1 MSCSID
7 QDVRIITK
15 YSTISGVEPTIPLSA
30 DHNDGTWLPT
40 DLYVGEIFLNSA
52 DDLVWIRTDN
62 GIAPLSGSFSA
73 TYSFT
78 GDFVPVSGGT
88 FSGCVY
94 IPCLTVGSASIT
106 ELYTDSI
113 TGGLISG
120 TFTGDGSG
128 LTGITTTWDGGTVS
142 NPVYFTNTVDFTNT
156 INLNGPV
163 VGNLDLTGDVEIS
176 GGVSAS
182 IFYGDGSGLTNLPTG
197 TYSDIYTTAA
207 SLSGNNIVFDRNDS
221 LQYSVDLT
229 PILGT
234 QGVATI
240 DWNSAT
246 NQLDL
251 TLLNG
256 EVVSTTIDG
265 FDTLTAL
272 TSVTAPEFYGGTYY
286 GSFVGTFSG
295 VIENDIYSTTAS
307 LVGTELIIQ
316 RNDGITFSA
325 DLSSLS
331 DAPTLE
337 EVLIN
342 GNVAGTNWIEFP
354 KPYGLKSTSTS
365 FNDNITFNGGSIRI
379 TSETAIADQTSF
391 LSISHSGVNLTA
403 DGTIY
408 INANSNFI
416 IDGSGNPTFSGVEYF
431 ADYSTNYTKRSLVDK
446 EYVDGLIVVPPSLSE
461 VLNVG
466 NTTGTN
472 WVDISESGTG
482 YGLYSGTYGTDFN
495 QINFRN
501 DRLLLYSWNG
511 VDGKSQVTL
520 WRDGNVDIQGGDA
533 LSLDGTNGIVL
544 NSSYGNIQLSSLS
557 AITVNSTSPTFS
569 GIEYTTDY
577 STNYTNRSLVDKEYV
592 DGKVVGAGVFVTG
605 SGTNAIKNLG
615 DGSNVSSGS
624 YAFAMGQN
632 NIANGSFGNAFGFGN
647 TASGNYST
655 LIGRNNTS
663 TLGYTYIMG
672 DGNTGGAYS
681 LTVGATNINTGSYN
695 IVTGLSN
702 NNSANYNGIF
712 GRQNTASDSYGF
724 AAGYLN
730 TVGKSYVFG
739 YNNIVAAPNI
749 YNFAAGTNNTITS
762 NYSAT
767 IGYNN
772 TVSTNSYGMAFGN
785 GNGVSGLASIAGGQ
799 GNNVTTSY
807 SYAFGRNN
815 TVSINSYGGALG
827 YGNSVAW
834 TAHVI
839 GYSNTI
845 NSATNSNHS
854 MIAGGFNNNII
865 GTHNFIA
872 TGTVNNI
879 NASYAA
885 IIAGLNNTVNGAN
898 AVILAGQLNTVTNQE
913 GSILGGNNNTVSANR
928 SSIIGGR
935 QNVVSQPDG
944 AILGGIYNTV
954 SGANSTIIGGTGSSV
969 SGVNSAIIGGT
980 GLTLDGDNK
989 VLVPYLVSD
998 TIVEVGIQLK
1008 TPTNIELI
1016 GATTSFTFDCNVG
1029 TSQFIDFDSATG
1041 NITLSITNPI
1051 EGNTYTMVVVQTIGV
1066 YDLTLPTG
1074 WWLNDTAP
1082 FDFTTL
1088 ANDERAIITMTYL
1101 NSEWYF
1107 AVKKLQLV

>member
-106 ELYTDSI
+106 ELNTDII

-163 VGNLDLTGDVEIS
+163 VGDLNLTGDVEIS

-256 EVVSTTIDG
+256 DVVSTTIDG

-295 VIENDIYSTTAS
+295 TIENDIYSTTAS
-307 LVGTELIIQ
+307 LVGTDLIIE
-316 RNDGITFSA
+316 RNDGGTFSA
-325 DLSSLS
+325 DLSSL
-331 DAPTLE
+331 
-337 EVLIN
+337 
-342 GNVAGTNWIEFP
+342 AG
-354 KPYGLKSTSTS
+354 
-365 FNDNITFNGGSIRI
+365 GG
-379 TSETAIADQTSF
+379 
-391 LSISHSGVNLTA
+391 
-403 DGTIY
+403 GT
-408 INANSNFI
+408 
-416 IDGSGNPTFSGVEYF
+416 T
-431 ADYSTNYTKRSLVDK
+431 
-446 EYVDGLIVVPPSLSE
+446 PSLSQ

-466 NTTGTN
+466 NSTLGNNIILGDDKIINETGSFFTMSVFFTEGTLN
-472 WVDISESGTG
+472 LWNESAANREGK
-482 YGLYSGTYGTDFN
+482 
-495 QINFRN
+495 
-501 DRLLLYSWNG
+501 LLLRTGASISYLYNRTYTGLNYTEGKLAFSDTTTKLNVFDDSTTAEAYIAQDLSGGTPTQTLLAVDTSGRVSTIFMEGNG
-511 VDGKSQVTL
+511 YMNIYVDDITNSTNIDIAPTGGFTVTT
-520 WRDGNVDIQGGDA
+520 
-533 LSLDGTNGIVL
+533 TNG
-544 NSSYGNIQLSSLS
+544 
-557 AITVNSTSPTFS
+557 T
-569 GIEYTTDY
+569 GIEYSNDY
-577 STNYTNRSLVDKEYV
+577 SATFTNRSLVDKEYV
-592 DGKVVGAGVFVTG
+592 DNKVVGAGVFVTG
-605 SGTNAIKNLG
+605 SGANAIKNLG
-615 DGSNVSSGS
+615 DGSTISSGAYS
-624 YAFAMGQN
+624 FVMGQN
-632 NIANGSFGNAFGFGN
+632 SNANGSFGNAFGFGN

-655 LIGRNNTS
+655 LFGRNNTS

-672 DGNTGGAYS
+672 DGNGGGAYS

-695 IVTGLSN
+695 LVSGLNN
-702 NNSANYNGIF
+702 NNSANYIGVF

-724 AAGYLN
+724 VAGYLN
-730 TVGKSYVFG
+730 TAGKSYVFG

-767 IGYNN
+767 IGNNN
-772 TVSTNSYGMAFGN
+772 TVSTESYGMAFGN

-799 GNNVTTSY
+799 GNDITGNY
-807 SYAFGRNN
+807 SYGFGRDN
-815 TVSINSYGGALG
+815 TVTNIYGGALG

-834 TAHVI
+834 TAHAI
-839 GYSNTI
+839 GHSHTI
-845 NSATNSNHS
+845 NGITNSNHS
-854 MIAGGFNNNII
+854 MIAGGFNNDII
-865 GTHNFIA
+865 GAYNFIGA
-872 TGTVNNI
+872 GTVNNI
-879 NASYAA
+879 DASYAA
-885 IIAGLNNTVNGAN
+885 IIGGLNNTVNGTN
-898 AVILAGQLNTVTNQE
+898 AVILGGQLNTVTNQE
-913 GSILGGNNNTVSANR
+913 GSILGGNNNSITANR

-980 GLTLDGDNK
+980 GLTNNKDNT
-989 VLVPYLVSD
+989 VMVPNLAVEGGMTLATIGTGTPIKTLGVDASGN
-998 TIVEVGIQLK
+998 IVEAL
-1008 TPTNIELI
+1008 
-1016 GATTSFTFDCNVG
+1016 
-1029 TSQFIDFDSATG
+1029 SAESL
-1041 NITLSITNPI
+1041 NDI
-1051 EGNTYTMVVVQTIGV
+1051 
-1066 YDLTLPTG
+1066 TLPTITDYGNGPTANAFEYDCDLGASQHLDLQGATASVTLTFANQVNGVTYCLLVVQGSGTVGLTFPSG

-1088 ANDERAIITMTYL
+1088 ADDERAIITASYIY
-1101 NSEWYF
+1101 NAWYF
-1107 AVKKLQLV
+1107 AVKKVIYA